1 MKVLMINVLCGV
13 KSTGRI
19 CTDLADILE
28 EEGNEVR
35 VAYGREEVPEKYKK
49 ISYKIGS
56 DLDVYLHAAKSLLF
70 DSCGF
75 ESKHATKKLVDYIKQ
90 YNPDVIH
97 LHNLH
102 GYYLNIE
109 ILFEYLR
116 ICGKKII
123 WTLHDCWAFTGHC
136 SHFSI
141 LKCEQWKSHCSYCKQ
156 IREYPKCIL
165 KSNVF
170 ANFDRKKRIFTAIP
184 NLTMVTPSQWL
195 ADRVKESFLGS
206 YNVIAIPNGVDLD
219 QFKPMVSSFR
229 DDYGL
234 TDKKIILG
242 VATAWGIRKGL
253 DEFRQLAERLDENYK
268 VVLVGLTKKQA
279 EALPNT
285 ILKIERTNCAQELAT
300 IYTAADVFL
309 NLGKEETMGLTTVE
323 AMACGTP
330 VLVSNMTAVPE
341 VVDQRGGMVLSEM
354 TIEAIIEGIHTVL
367 SKSYTDTRSNAL
379 RYEKKQQYL
388 KYIDLYKGWNR

>member
-1 MKVLMINVLCGV
+1 M
-13 KSTGRI
+13 
-19 CTDLADILE
+19 
-28 EEGNEVR
+28 
-35 VAYGREEVPEKYKK
+35 
-49 ISYKIGS
+49 
-56 DLDVYLHAAKSLLF
+56 
-70 DSCGF
+70 
-75 ESKHATKKLVDYIKQ
+75 
-90 YNPDVIH
+90 
-97 LHNLH
+97 
-102 GYYLNIE
+102 
-109 ILFEYLR
+109 
-116 ICGKKII
+116 
-123 WTLHDCWAFTGHC
+123 
-136 SHFSI
+136 
-141 LKCEQWKSHCSYCKQ
+141 
-156 IREYPKCIL
+156 
-165 KSNVF
+165 
-170 ANFDRKKRIFTAIP
+170 
-184 NLTMVTPSQWL
+184 
-195 ADRVKESFLGS
+195 
-206 YNVIAIPNGVDLD
+206 IAIPNGVDLD